1 MPILASGAVIFH
13 ILEIKEK
20 RMPPHARSLS
30 SFLCSIPARLPA
42 LLHSAQFRLLLALTC
57 AAIFSSSHP
66 SSSLPGERK

>member
-42 LLHSAQFRLLLALTC
+42 LLHSAQFRLLLGLDLRRDFLLIPSV
-57 AAIFSSSHP
+57 IFIT
-66 SSSLPGERK
+66 G